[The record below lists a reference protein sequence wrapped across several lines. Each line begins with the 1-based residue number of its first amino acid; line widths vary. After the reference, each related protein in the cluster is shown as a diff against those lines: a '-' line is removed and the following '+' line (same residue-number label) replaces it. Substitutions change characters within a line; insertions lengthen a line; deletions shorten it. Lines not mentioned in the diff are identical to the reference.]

1 MHDLEPI
8 TSLQNS
14 RVKQVVRLRD
24 RRDRDREGL
33 FLIEGYREL
42 TRALAGLQ
50 PITEVYTCSEFYLG
64 SNEGGLLDDL
74 VSRCGAAIQPVS
86 SDVFRKMSYRDR
98 PDGLLALA
106 PRPQWRLDQWTP
118 SAVGVAPLFL
128 VAQSIEKPGNLGTL
142 LRTADAAG
150 VAGVVVVDRCTD
162 LFNPNVVR
170 ASVGTLFTVPIA
182 EATSAE
188 AIEWFQ
194 QHGIRLIATTPDSSL
209 EYTAADLS
217 GPLAL
222 VMGSE
227 QYGLDDRWLEQT
239 DVQVRIPM
247 AGEADSL
254 NVATATAIVLF
265 EALRQ
270 RTSDGEFESPVE

>member
-1 MHDLEPI
+1 MEMGDLEPI
-8 TSLQNS
+8 TSLQNP

-42 TRALAGLQ
+42 SRALAGLQ
-50 PITEVYTCSEFYLG
+50 PITEVYTCPEFYLG
-64 SNEGGLLDDL
+64 SNEPRLLEQL
-74 VSRCGAAIQPVS
+74 AERCGAAIQPVS
-86 SDVFRKMSYRDR
+86 SQVFRKISYRDR

-106 PRPQWRLDQWTP
+106 PRPQWGLDQLG
-118 SAVGVAPLFL
+118 SIEGSVAPLFL

-150 VAGVVVVDRCTD
+150 VTGVVVVDRCTD

-188 AIEWFQ
+188 AILWFQ
-194 QHGIRLIATTPDSSL
+194 QNGIRLVATTPDSSFD
-209 EYTAADLS
+209 YTATDLS

-227 QYGLDDRWLEQT
+227 QYGLDDRWLEKT
-239 DVQVRIPM
+239 DLQVRIPM
-247 AGEADSL
+247 AGQADSL

-270 RTSDGEFESPVE
+270 RSGD